1 MRVLTLFAAALA
13 LAGCA
18 QDVVWA
24 KPDATEQDLARDSD
38 GCRSQ
43 AYASQGMTTDAQ
55 RQLVIYQSCMEA
67 KGWRRVQAPKS

>member
-1 MRVLTLFAAALA
+1 MRVLVLFAAAVA

-18 QDVVWA
+18 QDVVWV

-43 AYASQGMTTDAQ
+43 AYASQGMTSDAQ
-55 RQLVIYQSCMEA
+55 RMLVIYQSCMEG
-67 KGWRRVQAPKS
+67 KGWHREQAPKP